1 MLGLCL
7 RLNMRPTVITI
18 IEILNHI
25 ERACGVIL
33 ADVQADL
40 ELRPKARAIRRT
52 SSVDQSADGNAI

>member
-1 MLGLCL
+1 M
-7 RLNMRPTVITI
+7 TVITI
-18 IEILNHI
+18 IEIPNHI
-25 ERACGVIL
+25 ERACGVLL